1 MCVMSKMAEL
11 DRQRGEYEK
20 IVAIYTWFFPKQ
32 EGIPIPEKYYNL
44 NQIVGLLR
52 EHKNEPEVV
61 QFIADMLEI

>member
-1 MCVMSKMAEL
+1 MSKMAEL

-44 NQIVGLLR
+44 NQIVGLFEGAQER
-52 EHKNEPEVV
+52 AGSRAVHC
-61 QFIADMLEI
+61 